1 MSHLYHLETSTRSST
16 INISGRI
23 DPCDRLPTGC
33 LDDVSAPPATPST
46 HHPSLALLHH
56 RHRRHHYNCLTTF
69 ANHANPPPFLL
80 PPQPPKAS
88 PNGALEIHAAQMW
101 GHLKRDDEKFE
112 EFTKE
117 NRLMEVLYSNNR
129 ESRVKWNTLAFH
141 VLSLL
146 PITEFLFSNVGFV
159 KEQKRPWRVI
169 ARAASR
175 SGGGVGGGCCGGG
188 VVVVVVEGVVGRENL
203 HWVKLWE
210 VMEEEEEVED
220 SHELRRL

>member
-1 MSHLYHLETSTRSST
+1 
-16 INISGRI
+16 
-23 DPCDRLPTGC
+23 
-33 LDDVSAPPATPST
+33 
-46 HHPSLALLHH
+46 
-56 RHRRHHYNCLTTF
+56 
-69 ANHANPPPFLL
+69 
-80 PPQPPKAS
+80 
-88 PNGALEIHAAQMW
+88 MW

-169 ARAASR
+169 ARAAR
-175 SGGGVGGGCCGGG
+175 
-188 VVVVVVEGVVGRENL
+188 L
-203 HWVKLWE
+203 AL
-210 VMEEEEEVED
+210 MAEEVGFIDVISLMAEEV
-220 SHELRRL
+220 SFIVGK